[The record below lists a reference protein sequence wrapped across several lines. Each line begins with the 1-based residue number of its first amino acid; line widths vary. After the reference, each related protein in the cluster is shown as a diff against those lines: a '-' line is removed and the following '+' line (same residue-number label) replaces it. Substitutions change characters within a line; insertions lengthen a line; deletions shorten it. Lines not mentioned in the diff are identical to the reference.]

1 MESVKTGK
9 TNKVGKNTEMAHTK
23 TNKETHF
30 KQVSAITNRIRSIG
44 GIFTKIAKKVR
55 ELVKKHP
62 KKSSAALVVLTP
74 VACKRAK
81 ELDDKVQD
89 KSKQAEK
96 ENKINWWKYSGL
108 TIATSLLLA
117 ACSAGD
123 IDKQIELEQEKQKTE
138 QEKKEAENARDRAN
152 KSEIELEQERQKTN
166 KSGIELANSQIKAEQ
181 ERQKTEQEKQK
192 ANKSEIELEQ
202 QKQKTINTQRDL
214 IKEQKDFI
222 KETEQNCQEKHGQL
236 FIKRAR
242 IKTGI
247 TTGIAIEIEAECK
260 TPKPTKTNQTP
271 IQPKHLPNS
280 KHPHSQRGSKAQELI
295 AYLLFEQKDFIIET
309 EQKCQEKHN
318 QFFIKKAGIKGGA
331 IEVEAEC
338 KTPKP
343 TKTNQTPIQPKHLPN
358 SKQPHSQRGSKAQE
372 LIAYLQKE
380 LESLPYSQK
389 AIAKQVDFYKPSSI
403 AYLELDP
410 RDFKVT
416 EEWQNEN
423 LKIRSKAQA
432 KMLEMRK
439 PQANLSPSQ
448 SFLFVQRI
456 FADINKE
463 IEAAANTEKKAE
475 KVGYGYSKRV

>member
-9 TNKVGKNTEMAHTK
+9 TNKVGKNTEMANTK
-23 TNKETHF
+23 ANKETHF
-30 KQVSAITNRIRSIG
+30 KQASAIINTLRSIG
-44 GIFTKIAKKVR
+44 GFFTKIMKRVR
-55 ELVKKHP
+55 GLVKKHP
-62 KKSSAALVVLTP
+62 KKSKAALVVLTH
-74 VACKRAK
+74 VACKKAK

-96 ENKINWWKYSGL
+96 ENQINWWKYSGL

-117 ACSAGD
+117 ACSTGD

-138 QEKKEAENARDRAN
+138 QEQQKTEQERQKAN
-152 KSEIELEQERQKTN
+152 KSGIELEQERQKTEQERQKTN
-166 KSGIELANSQIKAEQ
+166 KSEIELANSQIKV
-181 ERQKTEQEKQK
+181 EQEKQK

-260 TPKPTKTNQTP
+260 TPKPAKTNQTP
-271 IQPKHLPNS
+271 
-280 KHPHSQRGSKAQELI
+280 
-295 AYLLFEQKDFIIET
+295 T
-309 EQKCQEKHN
+309 
-318 QFFIKKAGIKGGA
+318 
-331 IEVEAEC
+331 
-338 KTPKP
+338 
-343 TKTNQTPIQPKHLPN
+343 QPKHLPN
-358 SKQPHSQRGSKAQE
+358 SKQPHSQRESKTQE
-372 LIAYLQKE
+372 LVAYLQKE

-410 RDFKVT
+410 RDFNVT
-416 EEWQNEN
+416 EEWQKEN

-432 KMLEMRK
+432 KMLEMRHLK
-439 PQANLSPSQ
+439 PDPQAHLSTSQ
-448 SFLFVQRI
+448 SLLFAQKI

-463 IEAAANTEKKAE
+463 IEATANTEKKAE
-475 KVGYGYSKRV
+475 KAGYGYSKRV

>member
-9 TNKVGKNTEMAHTK
+9 TNKVGKNAEMANTK

-30 KQVSAITNRIRSIG
+30 KQVSAITNRLRSIG

-62 KKSSAALVVLTP
+62 KKSNVALVVLTH

-96 ENKINWWKYSGL
+96 ENQINWWKYSGL

-123 IDKQIELEQEKQKTE
+123 IDKQIELEQEKQKTSNIETNNQIKVE
-138 QEKKEAENARDRAN
+138 QEK
-152 KSEIELEQERQKTN
+152 
-166 KSGIELANSQIKAEQ
+166 
-181 ERQKTEQEKQK
+181 QKTEQEKQK
-192 ANKSEIELEQ
+192 TEQ
-202 QKQKTINTQRDL
+202 EKQKTIKTQRD
-214 IKEQKDFI
+214 FI
-222 KETEQNCQEKHGQL
+222 KDLEQNCKENHGQF
-236 FIKRAR
+236 FIEKGGTKA
-242 IKTGI
+242 GI
-247 TTGIAIEIEAECK
+247 GGIITIEAEAK
-260 TPKPTKTNQTP
+260 
-271 IQPKHLPNS
+271 
-280 KHPHSQRGSKAQELI
+280 
-295 AYLLFEQKDFIIET
+295 
-309 EQKCQEKHN
+309 
-318 QFFIKKAGIKGGA
+318 
-331 IEVEAEC
+331 C

-389 AIAKQVDFYKPSSI
+389 AIVKQVDFYKPSSI

-432 KMLEMRK
+432 KMLEMRN
-439 PQANLSPSQ
+439 PQAHLPTSQ
-448 SFLFVQRI
+448 SLLFVQKI

-463 IEAAANTEKKAE
+463 IKIVANTEKKAE
-475 KVGYGYSKRV
+475 KVGYGYSKRM

>member
-1 MESVKTGK
+1 MESVKTGR
-9 TNKVGKNTEMAHTK
+9 TNKVGKNTETANTK
-23 TNKETHF
+23 ANKETHF
-30 KQVSAITNRIRSIG
+30 KQVSAITNTLRSIG
-44 GIFTKIAKKVR
+44 GIFTKIVKKVR
-55 ELVKKHP
+55 ELFKKHP
-62 KKSSAALVVLTP
+62 KKSKVALVVLTHA
-74 VACKRAK
+74 ACKRAK

-96 ENKINWWKYSGL
+96 ENQINWWKYSGL

-123 IDKQIELEQEKQKTE
+123 IDKQIELEQEKQEANKSGIELEQQRQKTE
-138 QEKKEAENARDRAN
+138 QERQKTN

-236 FIKRAR
+236 FIKKAR

-260 TPKPTKTNQTP
+260 TPKP
-271 IQPKHLPNS
+271 
-280 KHPHSQRGSKAQELI
+280 A
-295 AYLLFEQKDFIIET
+295 
-309 EQKCQEKHN
+309 
-318 QFFIKKAGIKGGA
+318 
-331 IEVEAEC
+331 
-338 KTPKP
+338 
-343 TKTNQTPIQPKHLPN
+343 KTNQTPIQPKHLPN
-358 SKQPHSQRGSKAQE
+358 SKQPRSQRGSKTQE

-380 LESLPYSQK
+380 LESRPYSQK

-410 RDFKVT
+410 RDFNVT
-416 EEWQNEN
+416 EEWQKEN

-432 KMLEMRK
+432 KMLEMRN
-439 PQANLSPSQ
+439 PQAHLPTSQ
-448 SFLFVQRI
+448 SLLFVQKI

-463 IEAAANTEKKAE
+463 IEAVANTEKKAE
-475 KVGYGYSKRV
+475 KAGYGYSKRM

>member
-9 TNKVGKNTEMAHTK
+9 TNKVSKNTEMADTK
-23 TNKETHF
+23 ANKETHF
-30 KQVSAITNRIRSIG
+30 KQANAIANTLRSIG

-62 KKSSAALVVLTP
+62 KKSKVALVVLTHA
-74 VACKRAK
+74 ACKKAK

-96 ENKINWWKYSGL
+96 ENQINWWKYSGL

-117 ACSAGD
+117 ACSVGD
-123 IDKQIELEQEKQKTE
+123 IDKQIELEQEK
-138 QEKKEAENARDRAN
+138 
-152 KSEIELEQERQKTN
+152 QKTN

-181 ERQKTEQEKQK
+181 EQQKTEQEKQK
-192 ANKSEIELEQ
+192 TEQEKQKTSNIETNNQIKVEQEQ
-202 QKQKTINTQRDL
+202 QKTEQEKQKTNNTQKDL
-214 IKEQKDFI
+214 VKKA
-222 KETEQNCQEKHGQL
+222 EQNCQENHSQF
-236 FIKRAR
+236 FIKKLG
-242 IKTGI
+242 IKGGI
-247 TTGIAIEIEAECK
+247 GIEIEAECK

-280 KHPHSQRGSKAQELI
+280 K
-295 AYLLFEQKDFIIET
+295 
-309 EQKCQEKHN
+309 
-318 QFFIKKAGIKGGA
+318 
-331 IEVEAEC
+331 
-338 KTPKP
+338 
-343 TKTNQTPIQPKHLPN
+343 QPR
-358 SKQPHSQRGSKAQE
+358 SQRGSKAQE

-410 RDFKVT
+410 RDFNAT
-416 EEWQNEN
+416 EEWQKEN

-432 KMLEMRK
+432 KMLEMRHLK
-439 PQANLSPSQ
+439 LDSQAHLSTSQ
-448 SFLFVQRI
+448 SLLFVQKI

-463 IEAAANTEKKAE
+463 IEAVANTEKKAE
-475 KVGYGYSKRV
+475 KAGYGYSKRV

>member
-9 TNKVGKNTEMAHTK
+9 TNKVGKNTETANTK
-23 TNKETHF
+23 ANEETHF
-30 KQVSAITNRIRSIG
+30 KQVSTITNTLRSISG
-44 GIFTKIAKKVR
+44 FFTKIAKKVR

-62 KKSSAALVVLTP
+62 KKSKAALVVLTH
-74 VACKRAK
+74 VACKKAK

-96 ENKINWWKYSGL
+96 ENQINWWKYSGL

-117 ACSAGD
+117 ACSVGD

-138 QEKKEAENARDRAN
+138 QEQQKTEQERQKAN
-152 KSEIELEQERQKTN
+152 RSGIELEQERQKTN

-222 KETEQNCQEKHGQL
+222 KETAQNCQEKHGQL
-236 FIKRAR
+236 FIKKAR

-247 TTGIAIEIEAECK
+247 TTGIAIEI
-260 TPKPTKTNQTP
+260 
-271 IQPKHLPNS
+271 
-280 KHPHSQRGSKAQELI
+280 
-295 AYLLFEQKDFIIET
+295 
-309 EQKCQEKHN
+309 
-318 QFFIKKAGIKGGA
+318 
-331 IEVEAEC
+331 EAEC

-389 AIAKQVDFYKPSSI
+389 AIAKQVDFYRPSSI

-432 KMLEMRK
+432 KMLEMRHLK
-439 PQANLSPSQ
+439 PDPQAHLSTSQNL
-448 SFLFVQRI
+448 LFVQKI
-456 FADINKE
+456 FADISKE
-463 IEAAANTEKKAE
+463 IEAAANTEKKVE
-475 KVGYGYSKRV
+475 KAGYGYSKRM

>member
-9 TNKVGKNTEMAHTK
+9 TNRVGKNTEMANAK

-30 KQVSAITNRIRSIG
+30 KQVSAITNTLRSIG
-44 GIFTKIAKKVR
+44 GFFTKIAKKVR

-62 KKSSAALVVLTP
+62 EKSSAALVVLTHA
-74 VACKRAK
+74 ACKRAK

-96 ENKINWWKYSGL
+96 ENQINWWKYSGL

-117 ACSAGD
+117 ACNAGD
-123 IDKQIELEQEKQKTE
+123 TDKQIELEQEKQKTE
-138 QEKKEAENARDRAN
+138 QERQKT
-152 KSEIELEQERQKTN
+152 EQERQKTN

-192 ANKSEIELEQ
+192 TNKSGIELEQ
-202 QKQKTINTQRDL
+202 QKQKTISTQRDL

-222 KETEQNCQEKHGQL
+222 KYAEQNCQEKHGQL
-236 FIKRAR
+236 FIKKAR

-260 TPKPTKTNQTP
+260 TPKP
-271 IQPKHLPNS
+271 
-280 KHPHSQRGSKAQELI
+280 A
-295 AYLLFEQKDFIIET
+295 
-309 EQKCQEKHN
+309 
-318 QFFIKKAGIKGGA
+318 
-331 IEVEAEC
+331 
-338 KTPKP
+338 
-343 TKTNQTPIQPKHLPN
+343 KTNQTPIQPKHLPN
-358 SKQPHSQRGSKAQE
+358 SKQPRSQRGSKTQE

-416 EEWQNEN
+416 EEWQKEN

-432 KMLEMRK
+432 KMLEMRDLK
-439 PQANLSPSQ
+439 PDPQAHLPTSQ
-448 SFLFVQRI
+448 SLLLVQKI
-456 FADINKE
+456 FADVSKE
-463 IEAAANTEKKAE
+463 IKVVANTEKKAE
-475 KVGYGYSKRV
+475 KAGYGYSKRM

>member
-1 MESVKTGK
+1 MKSVKTGK
-9 TNKVGKNTEMAHTK
+9 TNKVGKNTEMANTK
-23 TNKETHF
+23 TNKGTHF
-30 KQVSAITNRIRSIG
+30 KQVSAITNMIRSIG
-44 GIFTKIAKKVR
+44 GFFTKIVKKVR

-62 KKSSAALVVLTP
+62 EKSSAALVVLTH

-96 ENKINWWKYSGL
+96 ENRINWWKYSGL

-123 IDKQIELEQEKQKTE
+123 IDKQIELEQE
-138 QEKKEAENARDRAN
+138 
-152 KSEIELEQERQKTN
+152 RQKTSN
-166 KSGIELANSQIKAEQ
+166 IETNNQIKVEQ
-181 ERQKTEQEKQK
+181 EQQKTEQEKQK
-192 ANKSEIELEQ
+192 TEQ
-202 QKQKTINTQRDL
+202 EKQKTSNIETNNQIKVEQEKQKTEQEKQKTEQEKQKTEQEKQKTNNTQKDL
-214 IKEQKDFI
+214 VKKA
-222 KETEQNCQEKHGQL
+222 EQNCQENHSQF
-236 FIKRAR
+236 FIKKLG
-242 IKTGI
+242 IKG
-247 TTGIAIEIEAECK
+247 GIAIEI
-260 TPKPTKTNQTP
+260 
-271 IQPKHLPNS
+271 
-280 KHPHSQRGSKAQELI
+280 
-295 AYLLFEQKDFIIET
+295 
-309 EQKCQEKHN
+309 
-318 QFFIKKAGIKGGA
+318 
-331 IEVEAEC
+331 EAEC

-389 AIAKQVDFYKPSSI
+389 AIAKQVNFYKPSSI

-432 KMLEMRK
+432 KMLEIRN
-439 PQANLSPSQ
+439 PQAHLSASQ
-448 SFLFVQRI
+448 SLLFVQKI

-463 IEAAANTEKKAE
+463 IKVVANTEKKAE
-475 KVGYGYSKRV
+475 KAGYGYSKRM

>member
-1 MESVKTGK
+1 MKLVKTAK
-9 TNKVGKNTEMAHTK
+9 EKKVFKNTEMAHTK

-30 KQVSAITNRIRSIG
+30 KQVSAITNRLKSIG
-44 GIFTKIAKKVR
+44 GIFTKIVKKVR

-62 KKSSAALVVLTP
+62 KKSKVALVVLTHA
-74 VACKRAK
+74 ACKRAK

-96 ENKINWWKYSGL
+96 ENQINWWKYSGL

-117 ACSAGD
+117 ACSTGD
-123 IDKQIELEQEKQKTE
+123 IDKQIELEQEKQK
-138 QEKKEAENARDRAN
+138 AN
-152 KSEIELEQERQKTN
+152 KSGIELEQERQKTN
-166 KSGIELANSQIKAEQ
+166 KSGIELANNQIKVEQ

-236 FIKRAR
+236 FIKKTR

-260 TPKPTKTNQTP
+260 TPKPTKTNQT
-271 IQPKHLPNS
+271 L
-280 KHPHSQRGSKAQELI
+280 
-295 AYLLFEQKDFIIET
+295 
-309 EQKCQEKHN
+309 
-318 QFFIKKAGIKGGA
+318 
-331 IEVEAEC
+331 
-338 KTPKP
+338 KP
-343 TKTNQTPIQPKHLPN
+343 AKTNQTLIQPKHLPN
-358 SKQPHSQRGSKAQE
+358 SKQPHSQRGSKAKE

-389 AIAKQVDFYKPSSI
+389 AIVKQVDFYRPSSI

-439 PQANLSPSQ
+439 PQANLSPFQ
-448 SFLFVQRI
+448 SFSILQNIV
-456 FADINKE
+456 ADINKE
-463 IEAAANTEKKAE
+463 IEAVANTEKKP
-475 KVGYGYSKRV
+475 KKWVMVIVKGCSG

>member
-9 TNKVGKNTEMAHTK
+9 TNKVGKNTETADTK
-23 TNKETHF
+23 ANKEAHF
-30 KQVSAITNRIRSIG
+30 KQASTITNIIRSIG
-44 GIFTKIAKKVR
+44 VFFTKIVKKVR

-62 KKSSAALVVLTP
+62 KKSRAALVVLTH
-74 VACKRAK
+74 VACRKAK

-96 ENKINWWKYSGL
+96 ENQINWWKYSGL
-108 TIATSLLLA
+108 TIAASLLLA

-138 QEKKEAENARDRAN
+138 QEQQKTEQERQKAN
-152 KSEIELEQERQKTN
+152 KSGIELEQERQKTEQERRKTN
-166 KSGIELANSQIKAEQ
+166 KSEIELANSQIKV
-181 ERQKTEQEKQK
+181 EQEKQK

-236 FIKRAR
+236 FIKKAR

-280 KHPHSQRGSKAQELI
+280 KQPRSQRESK
-295 AYLLFEQKDFIIET
+295 T
-309 EQKCQEKHN
+309 
-318 QFFIKKAGIKGGA
+318 
-331 IEVEAEC
+331 
-338 KTPKP
+338 
-343 TKTNQTPIQPKHLPN
+343 
-358 SKQPHSQRGSKAQE
+358 QE

-380 LESLPYSQK
+380 LESLPHSQK

-432 KMLEMRK
+432 KMLEMRN
-439 PQANLSPSQ
+439 PQAHLPTSQ
-448 SFLFVQRI
+448 SLLFIQKI
-456 FADINKE
+456 FADVNKE
-463 IEAAANTEKKAE
+463 IEAVANTEKKAE
-475 KVGYGYSKRV
+475 KAGYGYSKRV

>member
-1 MESVKTGK
+1 MESVKTGR
-9 TNKVGKNTEMAHTK
+9 TNKVGKNTEMANTK

-30 KQVSAITNRIRSIG
+30 KQVSVITNTLRSIG
-44 GIFTKIAKKVR
+44 GFFTKIMKRVR
-55 ELVKKHP
+55 QLVKKHP
-62 KKSSAALVVLTP
+62 KKSNAALVVLTHA
-74 VACKRAK
+74 ACKRAK

-96 ENKINWWKYSGL
+96 ENQINWWKYSGL

-117 ACSAGD
+117 ACNVGD
-123 IDKQIELEQEKQKTE
+123 IDKQIELEQEKQEANKSGIELEQERQKTE
-138 QEKKEAENARDRAN
+138 QERQKTN

-236 FIKRAR
+236 FIKKAR

-260 TPKPTKTNQTP
+260 TPKP
-271 IQPKHLPNS
+271 
-280 KHPHSQRGSKAQELI
+280 A
-295 AYLLFEQKDFIIET
+295 
-309 EQKCQEKHN
+309 
-318 QFFIKKAGIKGGA
+318 
-331 IEVEAEC
+331 
-338 KTPKP
+338 
-343 TKTNQTPIQPKHLPN
+343 KTNQTPIQPKHLPN
-358 SKQPHSQRGSKAQE
+358 SKQPRSQRGSKAQE
-372 LIAYLQKE
+372 FIAYLQKE

-389 AIAKQVDFYKPSSI
+389 AIAKQVNFYKPSSI

-416 EEWQNEN
+416 EEWQKEN

-432 KMLEMRK
+432 KMLEMRN
-439 PQANLSPSQ
+439 PQAHLPTSQ
-448 SFLFVQRI
+448 SLSILQNIV
-456 FADINKE
+456 ADISKE
-463 IEAAANTEKKAE
+463 IEAAANTEKKVE
-475 KVGYGYSKRV
+475 KAGYGYSKRM

>member
-1 MESVKTGK
+1 MESVKTGR
-9 TNKVGKNTEMAHTK
+9 TNKVGKNAETANTK
-23 TNKETHF
+23 ANKETHF
-30 KQVSAITNRIRSIG
+30 KQVSVITNTLRSIG
-44 GIFTKIAKKVR
+44 GFFTKIMKRVR

-62 KKSSAALVVLTP
+62 KKSNAALVVLTH

-96 ENKINWWKYSGL
+96 ENQINWWKYSGL

-117 ACSAGD
+117 ACSVGD

-138 QEKKEAENARDRAN
+138 QEQQKT
-152 KSEIELEQERQKTN
+152 EQERQKTSN
-166 KSGIELANSQIKAEQ
+166 IETNNQIKV
-181 ERQKTEQEKQK
+181 EQEKQK
-192 ANKSEIELEQ
+192 TIKEQ
-202 QKQKTINTQRDL
+202 KDLVKEQKDLVKEQKDL
-214 IKEQKDFI
+214 VKEQKDFI
-222 KETEQNCQEKHGQL
+222 KDLEQNCKENHG
-236 FIKRAR
+236 
-242 IKTGI
+242 
-247 TTGIAIEIEAECK
+247 
-260 TPKPTKTNQTP
+260 
-271 IQPKHLPNS
+271 
-280 KHPHSQRGSKAQELI
+280 
-295 AYLLFEQKDFIIET
+295 
-309 EQKCQEKHN
+309 
-318 QFFIKKAGIKGGA
+318 QFFIEKGGTKAGIGGIT
-331 IEVEAEC
+331 IEIEAEC

-389 AIAKQVDFYKPSSI
+389 AIAKQVDFYRPSSI

-432 KMLEMRK
+432 KMLEMRNVK
-439 PQANLSPSQ
+439 PYPQANLSPFQ
-448 SFLFVQRI
+448 SFSILQNIV
-456 FADINKE
+456 ADISKG
-463 IEAAANTEKKAE
+463 IETAVNTEKKAE
-475 KVGYGYSKRV
+475 KGGYGYSKRM

>member
-9 TNKVGKNTEMAHTK
+9 TNKVGKNTEMANAK

-30 KQVSAITNRIRSIG
+30 KQVSAIINMIRSIG
-44 GIFTKIAKKVR
+44 GFFTKIMKRVR

-62 KKSSAALVVLTP
+62 KKSNAALVVLTH
-74 VACKRAK
+74 VACKKAK

-96 ENKINWWKYSGL
+96 ENQINWWKYSGL

-117 ACSAGD
+117 ACSVGD
-123 IDKQIELEQEKQKTE
+123 IDKQIELE

-152 KSEIELEQERQKTN
+152 KSGIELEQERQKTN

-236 FIKRAR
+236 FIKKTR
-242 IKTGI
+242 ITTGV

-280 KHPHSQRGSKAQELI
+280 K
-295 AYLLFEQKDFIIET
+295 
-309 EQKCQEKHN
+309 
-318 QFFIKKAGIKGGA
+318 
-331 IEVEAEC
+331 
-338 KTPKP
+338 
-343 TKTNQTPIQPKHLPN
+343 QPR
-358 SKQPHSQRGSKAQE
+358 SQRGSKAQE

-410 RDFKVT
+410 RDFNVT
-416 EEWQNEN
+416 EEWQKEN

-432 KMLEMRK
+432 KMLEMRSLK
-439 PQANLSPSQ
+439 PDSQAHLSTSQ
-448 SFLFVQRI
+448 SLLLVQKI
-456 FADINKE
+456 FADVNKE
-463 IEAAANTEKKAE
+463 IEATANTEKKVE
-475 KVGYGYSKRV
+475 KAGYGYSKRM

>member
-9 TNKVGKNTEMAHTK
+9 TNKVGKNAETANTK
-23 TNKETHF
+23 ASKETHF
-30 KQVSAITNRIRSIG
+30 KQASAITNIIRSIG
-44 GIFTKIAKKVR
+44 GFFTKIAKRVR

-62 KKSSAALVVLTP
+62 KKSRAALVVLTH
-74 VACKRAK
+74 VACKEAK

-96 ENKINWWKYSGL
+96 ENQINWWKYSGL

-117 ACSAGD
+117 ACNAGD
-123 IDKQIELEQEKQKTE
+123 IDKQIELEQEKQKANKSGIELEQERQKTE
-138 QEKKEAENARDRAN
+138 QERQKTN
-152 KSEIELEQERQKTN
+152 KSGIELEQERQKTN

-236 FIKRAR
+236 FIKKAR

-271 IQPKHLPNS
+271 IQPKHLQS
-280 KHPHSQRGSKAQELI
+280 
-295 AYLLFEQKDFIIET
+295 
-309 EQKCQEKHN
+309 
-318 QFFIKKAGIKGGA
+318 
-331 IEVEAEC
+331 
-338 KTPKP
+338 
-343 TKTNQTPIQPKHLPN
+343 
-358 SKQPHSQRGSKAQE
+358 SKQPRSQRGSKAQE

-410 RDFKVT
+410 RDFNIA
-416 EEWQNEN
+416 EEWQKEN

-432 KMLEMRK
+432 KMLEMRSLK
-439 PQANLSPSQ
+439 PDAQAHLSTSQ
-448 SFLFVQRI
+448 SLLLVQKI
-456 FADINKE
+456 FADVSKE
-463 IEAAANTEKKAE
+463 IKVVANTEKKVE
-475 KVGYGYSKRV
+475 KASCGYSKRM

>member
-9 TNKVGKNTEMAHTK
+9 TNKVGKNTETANTK
-23 TNKETHF
+23 ANKEIHF
-30 KQVSAITNRIRSIG
+30 KQANAITNIIRSIG
-44 GIFTKIAKKVR
+44 GFFTKIAKRVR

-62 KKSSAALVVLTP
+62 KKSRAALVVLTH
-74 VACKRAK
+74 VACKKAE

-96 ENKINWWKYSGL
+96 ENQINWWKYSGL

-117 ACSAGD
+117 ACNAGD
-123 IDKQIELEQEKQKTE
+123 IDKQIELEQEK
-138 QEKKEAENARDRAN
+138 KEVENARDRAN
-152 KSEIELEQERQKTN
+152 KSGIELEQQRQKTEQERQKTN

-181 ERQKTEQEKQK
+181 ERQKT
-192 ANKSEIELEQ
+192 NKSGIELEQ
-202 QKQKTINTQRDL
+202 QRQKAEQEKQKTINTQRDL

-236 FIKRAR
+236 FIKKTR

-280 KHPHSQRGSKAQELI
+280 K
-295 AYLLFEQKDFIIET
+295 
-309 EQKCQEKHN
+309 
-318 QFFIKKAGIKGGA
+318 
-331 IEVEAEC
+331 
-338 KTPKP
+338 
-343 TKTNQTPIQPKHLPN
+343 QPR
-358 SKQPHSQRGSKAQE
+358 SQRGSKAQE

-389 AIAKQVDFYKPSSI
+389 AIAKQVNFYRPSSI

-410 RDFKVT
+410 RDFNVT
-416 EEWQNEN
+416 EEWQKEN

-432 KMLEMRK
+432 KMLEMRN
-439 PQANLSPSQ
+439 PQAHLPTSQ
-448 SFLFVQRI
+448 SLLFVQKI

-463 IEAAANTEKKAE
+463 IKVVANAEKKAE
-475 KVGYGYSKRV
+475 KAGYGYSKRM

>member
-1 MESVKTGK
+1 MA
-9 TNKVGKNTEMAHTK
+9 NTKA
-23 TNKETHF
+23 NKETHF
-30 KQVSAITNRIRSIG
+30 KQVSAIINTLKSIG

-62 KKSSAALVVLTP
+62 KKSNAALVVLTH
-74 VACKRAK
+74 VACRKAK

-96 ENKINWWKYSGL
+96 ENQINWWKYSGL
-108 TIATSLLLA
+108 TIAASLLLA
-117 ACSAGD
+117 ACSVGD
-123 IDKQIELEQEKQKTE
+123 TDKQIELEQEKQKANKSGIELEQERQKTE
-138 QEKKEAENARDRAN
+138 QEKQKAN

-236 FIKRAR
+236 FIKKAR

-260 TPKPTKTNQTP
+260 TPKP
-271 IQPKHLPNS
+271 
-280 KHPHSQRGSKAQELI
+280 A
-295 AYLLFEQKDFIIET
+295 
-309 EQKCQEKHN
+309 
-318 QFFIKKAGIKGGA
+318 
-331 IEVEAEC
+331 
-338 KTPKP
+338 
-343 TKTNQTPIQPKHLPN
+343 KTNQTPIQPKHLPN
-358 SKQPHSQRGSKAQE
+358 SKQPRSQRGSKAQE

-410 RDFKVT
+410 RDFNVA
-416 EEWQNEN
+416 EEW
-423 LKIRSKAQA
+423 
-432 KMLEMRK
+432 
-439 PQANLSPSQ
+439 
-448 SFLFVQRI
+448 
-456 FADINKE
+456 
-463 IEAAANTEKKAE
+463 
-475 KVGYGYSKRV
+475 